1 MTDGKTTFETM
12 REKQPCEPNKLKQH
26 FYRHNFNIFSDVV
39 DSIELKDAPSF
50 IRQLQDVNN
59 TELTTILSEL
69 RLSNQWKTANPENMY
84 LLLLLNMQCS
94 AKSLPCT
101 WSNYSK
107 RYGEQIKC

>member
-26 FYRHNFNIFSDVV
+26 FYRHNFNICSDVV

-59 TELTTILSEL
+59 TELPYCQNSDCQINGKPQIL
-69 RLSNQWKTANPENMY
+69 KI
-84 LLLLLNMQCS
+84 
-94 AKSLPCT
+94 CT
-101 WSNYSK
+101 FYF
-107 RYGEQIKC
+107 C